1 MHRTKPLRHNRP
13 STLQLHPP
21 PAQDCRA
28 HVCPCF
34 SPSSSML
41 CYTWLPLLA
50 WCTAFK
56 LCSLNA
62 LHRTAWL
69 LRGVINC
76 SALRLRLSHC
86 KGLHTI
92 QDRTV
97 WQNTDLRSALASEG
111 KCTSSIAAMQH
122 GNRNTLQPPDRM
134 PALVLDGCKGKQS
147 LSRVL
152 SISHPSIFALF
163 RPHFISFTN
172 TTKT

>member
-1 MHRTKPLRHNRP
+1 MHRTEPLRHNRP

-34 SPSSSML
+34 TPSSSML

-56 LCSLNA
+56 LRSLNA

-152 SISHPSIFALF
+152 SISHPSIFA
-163 RPHFISFTN
+163 N